1 MLPHVLAR
9 VGDRWLLFLMGDN
22 VLLLVYGGLQLG
34 VLLLL
39 LLLLLL
45 LVVPMV
51 VVVGVLHVGSL
62 RLHMLFCGWL
72 LQHLL
77 VDIETL
83 QVGRLVMLM
92 FVI

>member
-39 LLLLLL
+39 LLLLL
-45 LVVPMV
+45 VVPMV
-51 VVVGVLHVGSL
+51 VEVGVLHVGSL
-62 RLHMLFCGWL
+62 RLHVLFCGWL

-83 QVGRLVMLM
+83 QVGRLGMLM
-92 FVI
+92 FVM